1 MESLLVIAVLC
12 VATLL
17 HSTTGFGTGLIAMPV
32 LSLLIGVQDA
42 TALVAFAILGTTLL
56 MLRRDLGHIE
66 ARSAWKLVVSS
77 LVGVPIGIFLI
88 ANAPDDVIRRVLG
101 VLLVAYAI
109 YNLVGA
115 RVAKVNNPIWA
126 YCLGFMSGVLGGAYN
141 TNSPPVIVYATMR
154 RWPPRIFRATLQ
166 AYFLPLAL
174 VVCIGHGVAGFWSK
188 EILTAY
194 LVFFPFSLVFL
205 WFGKRISTWIPTASF
220 YRVIYVAIILLGV
233 LLLH

>member
-17 HSTTGFGTGLIAMPV
+17 HSTTGFGTGLIAMPL

-109 YNLVGA
+109 YNSVSYTHL
-115 RVAKVNNPIWA
+115 
-126 YCLGFMSGVLGGAYN
+126 
-141 TNSPPVIVYATMR
+141 
-154 RWPPRIFRATLQ
+154 TL
-166 AYFLPLAL
+166 
-174 VVCIGHGVAGFWSK
+174 
-188 EILTAY
+188 
-194 LVFFPFSLVFL
+194 
-205 WFGKRISTWIPTASF
+205 PTKA
-220 YRVIYVAIILLGV
+220 
-233 LLLH
+233 